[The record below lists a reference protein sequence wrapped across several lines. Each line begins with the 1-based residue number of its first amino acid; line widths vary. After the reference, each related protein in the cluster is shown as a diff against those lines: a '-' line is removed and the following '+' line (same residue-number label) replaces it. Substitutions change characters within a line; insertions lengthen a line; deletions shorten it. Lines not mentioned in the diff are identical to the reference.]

1 VTATDLENLKALLT
15 AGKFNPDKTT
25 QDYAFQRG
33 WNEAIDWAVTQ
44 SGKMVVEEKAT

>member
-1 VTATDLENLKALLT
+1 MTPADLENLKALLT

-44 SGKMVVEEKAT
+44 SGKLVVEGNAK